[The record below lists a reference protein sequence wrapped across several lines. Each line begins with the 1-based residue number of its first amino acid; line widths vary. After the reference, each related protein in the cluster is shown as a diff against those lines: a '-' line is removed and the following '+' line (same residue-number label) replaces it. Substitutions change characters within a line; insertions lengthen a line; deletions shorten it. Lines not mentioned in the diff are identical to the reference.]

1 MNLSLNRKRKRI
13 LIVIVLVMLGLGSAT
28 GLALQAFRKNLLYF
42 FTPTQVAE
50 GQAPH
55 SRPFRLGGLVTVG
68 SFHRNPKTLAVR
80 FVLTDTKNSIPV
92 TYSGVLP
99 DLFREGQGIVAQGSL
114 GPNGTFEASQV
125 LAKHDANYMPPQLA
139 DALRKEGVKIP
150 YTGIKQPQ

>member
-1 MNLSLNRKRKRI
+1 MKLNRKRKRI
-13 LIVIVLVMLGLGSAT
+13 LMIIVLVLLGLGSAT

-50 GQAPH
+50 GMAPH
-55 SRPFRLGGLVTVG
+55 NRPFRLGGIVTVG
-68 SFHRNPKTLAVR
+68 SFHHDAKTLAVQ

-99 DLFREGQGIVAQGSL
+99 DLFREGQGIIAQGSL
-114 GPNGTFEASQV
+114 GPKGTFVASQV
-125 LAKHDANYMPPQLA
+125 LAKHDANYMPPQVA

-150 YTGIKQPQ
+150 YTGIKQPK